1 VFKENITKF
10 HLIKELKRKTGF
22 SSNFT
27 KKIINEL
34 LEILIKEIINGNLN
48 LKNIGTFKII
58 HKNQRIGRNPKTN
71 EEFIITP
78 RKVISFTPSKKL
90 SDKMRDLNG

>member
-1 VFKENITKF
+1 MFKENITKF
-10 HLIKELKRKTGF
+10 DLISELKRKTGYPSGF
-22 SSNFT
+22 S

-34 LEILIKEIINGNLN
+34 LEILIKEIISGNLN

-58 HKNQRIGRNPKTN
+58 HKNQRIGRNPKTK
-71 EEFIITP
+71 EQFIISP

-90 SDKMRDLNG
+90 SDKISDLNG